1 MGGVLSNLCDC
12 THKDPRTEINM
23 FLTQNQTIQFS
34 SPLENIKTQR
44 KEPLTNR
51 SGSTYDNSR
60 QKINDY
66 NLNTTF
72 IKLKNDNNNILYNN
86 KLQKKKNIF
95 NEQKKNISQNKT
107 YKQNNNNLLNSN
119 NYISSRNNNALKTF
133 NSNFTYCTKKS
144 FKNKE
149 FKNIIKSKGN
159 SDIYIGEKKGKI
171 KEGLGLQIW
180 NKDTFFFGI
189 YRDNQINGLGK
200 FISGKTKFKGEF
212 KDNEA
217 NGFGIYS
224 TAKLT
229 YEGYW
234 DNDLQSNFGIEK
246 WKDGSIFKGQYY
258 NGKKNGIGT
267 YIFGDGNR
275 YEGEFINNAFH
286 GYGIYYFNENNK
298 YYLGQWS
305 NNEKNGYGELIT
317 NNKIYMGFYL
327 KDKKNGFGLS
337 FSKKRKKFFL
347 GFWKNGYKS
356 GPFKEISEN
365 SIKYGIF
372 DKEKNMNI
380 IKDENNEFFQIL
392 EKEGLIKYK
401 KFFRLSYEDIST
413 LINNNEFNE
422 ILHHQ

>member
-1 MGGVLSNLCDC
+1 
-12 THKDPRTEINM
+12 M

-66 NLNTTF
+66 NINTTF
-72 IKLKNDNNNILYNN
+72 IKLKNDKKNILYNN
-86 KLQKKKNIF
+86 KLVKKKNIF
-95 NEQKKNISQNKT
+95 NEQKKNNSQNKQ
-107 YKQNNNNLLNSN
+107 YKQNNNIKFNPN
-119 NYISSRNNNALKTF
+119 NYITSRNNNELKSF
-133 NSNFTYCTKKS
+133 NSNFTYCTKQS
-144 FKNKE
+144 LTNKE
-149 FKNIIKSKGN
+149 FKNIIESRGN

-180 NKDTFFFGI
+180 NKDTFFFGN
-189 YRDNQINGLGK
+189 YKDNKISGIGK

-212 KDNEA
+212 KENVA
-217 NGFGIYS
+217 NGFGIYI
-224 TAKLT
+224 TNKLT

-234 DNDLQSNFGIEK
+234 SSDLQSNFGIEK
-246 WKDGSIFKGQYY
+246 WNDGSIYRGQYY

-267 YIFGDGNR
+267 YIFGDGNK
-275 YEGEFINNAFH
+275 YEGEFINNSFQ
-286 GYGIYYFNENNK
+286 GYGIYYYNENNK

-317 NNKIYMGFYL
+317 NDKVYMGFYL
-327 KDKKNGFGLS
+327 KDKKHGFGLS
-337 FSKKRKKFFL
+337 FSKKRKKYFL
-347 GFWKNGYKS
+347 GFWTNGYKL

-365 SIKYGIF
+365 KIKYGIV
-372 DKEKNMNI
+372 DIEGNI
-380 IKDENNEFFQIL
+380 NNIKDENEFYKIL

-401 KFFRLSYEDIST
+401 AFFRLSFENIST
-413 LINNNEFNE
+413 IINNNEFDELFN
-422 ILHHQ
+422 HK